1 MPLTPDH
8 LTQLASPDSAKAA
21 LAALTEGG
29 AADLSIGQLA
39 SAAGVNLPETA
50 DLSAWT
56 AAATDAASGTPLLIA
71 GIVAVCAGAM
81 LWILGERALRGIGIV
96 VFGLLGMAL
105 GAAGEMLT
113 SGVFGPATIG
123 AAAVGSL
130 AGLCLGALA
139 VGLLSRSICMF
150 TGASTGVLAAMLLAA
165 SPLSLPTT
173 TASLGHDNQPSQASQ
188 PTSSRLLTV
197 AGPESERVQARIDEL
212 SAKLDRLERERQ
224 AANGDPP
231 QEAAASTS
239 PLQTLVSSLPAS
251 VKDRVSSSPA
261 APSTL
266 LAGSAIGAGAGL
278 VLSMVMGR
286 WSRRL
291 AAASLG
297 AAIFTLGSLAVLIE
311 LDSATM
317 PSSTTLAGS
326 WIGLALLRSFVPGRA
341 KPSQGD

>member
-8 LTQLASPDSAKAA
+8 LAQLASPESAKAA
-21 LAALTEGG
+21 LSALTEGG

-39 SAAGVNLPETA
+39 SAAGVNLPEA
-50 DLSAWT
+50 ANLSAWT

-81 LWILGERALRGIGIV
+81 LWILGERAMRGIGIV
-96 VFGLLGMAL
+96 VFGLLGTAL
-105 GAAGEMLT
+105 GGAGEMLT
-113 SGVFGPATIG
+113 NGAFGPASIG
-123 AAAVGSL
+123 AGAVGGL

-165 SPLSLPTT
+165 GPLNLPASWSP
-173 TASLGHDNQPSQASQ
+173 GNVPSQASQ
-188 PTSSRLLTV
+188 PTNSRMLTV
-197 AGPESERVQARIDEL
+197 AGPESDRVQARIDEL

-224 AANGDPP
+224 AASDAPDPQAP
-231 QEAAASTS
+231 STS
-239 PLQTLVSSLPAS
+239 GPLQSLVSSLPAS
-251 VKDRVSSSPA
+251 VQDRVSSSPA

-266 LAGSAIGAGAGL
+266 MAGSAFGAGAGL
-278 VLSMVMGR
+278 VLSLVMGR

-297 AAIFTLGSLAVLIE
+297 AAMFTLGSLAVLFE

-326 WIGLALLRSFVPGRA
+326 WIGLALLRSFVPSRA